1 MLNNQ
6 PAGDLWHLQDND
18 AESQWF
24 GKTFHFDF
32 SYIHSEDMKLVVKDY
47 VWQNWKTGNKT
58 VYKLYNDLDRF
69 KHFAEFAKHHAIYSF
84 HELDNIKVDLFLS
97 YLRTVVSPLT
107 KKSLSYTTQK
117 ICLDSVKGIVAWCRM
132 PTTSWAK

>member
-97 YLRTVVSPLT
+97 YLRRMQQ
-107 KKSLSYTTQK
+107 TQIHK
-117 ICLDSVKGIVAWCRM
+117 ELMQEQEK
-132 PTTSWAK
+132 